1 MAAKSPTTKLDFPLS
16 LGRGFEDARR
26 EAEETGVTRTA
37 EGEAKRRSD
46 RPLAGNANQVPT
58 APPAL
63 AALPKVAAA
72 TAVGL
77 GIVVLAGWAFGIEPL
92 KSVFP
97 GLGTMKPTTALT
109 FILSGVALY
118 LNDQKFWGSG
128 RARIILSLLMLTS
141 GVVTLTKF
149 AFGTNFYIGDFLIAH
164 GWTADATNPMSIV
177 SALEFALLGAAMLLP
192 HRSRRNDQAFVAL
205 TFVGML
211 LSLLVFAGYLYNLP
225 ILYQPISE
233 SSISLNTAIAFF
245 VLNIGAAMTRPN
257 AGWVTLL
264 DPNSVTGTFAPWL
277 LPALVIMPLG
287 MGWVLDQGIR
297 SSNITPESAVNLFA
311 LSGVL
316 VLMLVAWRTGLIA
329 NRLGRH
335 LELREQLASRLQEA
349 RVAAEEAAA
358 AKSDFL
364 ANMTHELRT
373 PLNSI
378 IGFAGILAKS
388 RGLKAADRRYVEII
402 EGSSQ
407 SLLALVNDILDLSSL
422 ESGGVQL
429 HPTPFSLPKL
439 VGRVAASFS
448 LIAKEKGL
456 EIKIDRADKV
466 SAAHFGDEM
475 RIRQVLVNL
484 VNNAVK
490 FTSKGGVTIAVSAA
504 KHSDS
509 VQHLRIEVR
518 DTGIGIASEKLEAL
532 FGRFAQADPSIH
544 NRFGGTGLGL
554 AISKRLIEL
563 MGGDIGVESVE
574 GKGTTLWLT
583 LTLPCVDRSAL
594 VEKEAATGPESQI
607 DGRHILVVDDVDLNR
622 ELVTALLAPLGH
634 TVHQAADGAEA
645 VTAVASTDYDL
656 VLMDV
661 QMPGMDGLTAT
672 QAIRAVDRFAELPI
686 VAMTAQ
692 ALPSQIATCHEAG
705 MNDYLAKPVTPAA
718 LVAAIDKWAGG
729 SRSTR
734 KAAPEAD
741 QSMTE
746 LRDEFVAQCTK
757 DLARIKS
764 LLASGSPGAREE
776 LKRLV
781 HRVAG
786 TAGMLG
792 LANVS
797 VYASE
802 LDEALARDNV
812 ADGAEYA
819 QFMATLEQLVRAA

>member
-1 MAAKSPTTKLDFPLS
+1 MAAKSHTTKLDFALPVRREF
-16 LGRGFEDARR
+16 GDVRR
-26 EAEETGVTRTA
+26 EAEETSETRMA
-37 EGEAKRRSD
+37 EGEARRRSD
-46 RPLAGNANQVPT
+46 RPLARDADQVPN
-58 APPAL
+58 APSAL
-63 AALPKVAAA
+63 TALPKVAAA
-72 TAVGL
+72 MTVGL
-77 GIVVLAGWAFGIEPL
+77 GIAVLLGWVFRIEPL
-92 KSVFP
+92 KSVFH
-97 GLGTMKPTTALT
+97 GLETMKPVTALT

-118 LNDQKFWGSG
+118 LSDQKFWGSG
-128 RARIILSLLMLTS
+128 RTRTILSLLIVTN

-149 AFGTNFYIGDFLIAH
+149 TLGADFYIGDFLIAH
-164 GWTADATNPMSIV
+164 GWTAGATNPMSIV
-177 SALEFALLGAAMLLP
+177 SALEFALFGAAMLLP
-192 HRSRRNDQAFVAL
+192 HRSRRSDQAFVAL
-205 TFVGML
+205 TFVGMF

-225 ILYQPISE
+225 ILYQPISA
-233 SSISLNTAIAFF
+233 SSISLHTAIAFF

-257 AGWVTLL
+257 VGWVTLL

-287 MGWVLDQGIR
+287 MGWVLDQAIR
-297 SSNITPESAVNLFA
+297 SSNIAPEAGVNLFA

-316 VLMLVAWRTGLIA
+316 VLMLVAWRTGSIA

-349 RVAAEEAAA
+349 RVAADEAAA

-378 IGFAGILAKS
+378 IGFAGLLKKS
-388 RGLKAADRRYVEII
+388 RSLKAADRRYVEII
-402 EGSSQ
+402 DGASQ
-407 SLLALVNDILDLSSL
+407 SLLALVNDILDFSGL
-422 ESGGVQL
+422 EAGGVTL
-429 HPTPFSLPKL
+429 HPSPFSLLKL
-439 VGRVAASFS
+439 VESVAASFS
-448 LIAKEKGL
+448 LIAQEKEL
-456 EIKIDRADKV
+456 TLKIERGNAV
-466 SAAHFGDEM
+466 GAAHFGDEM

-490 FTSKGGVTIAVSAA
+490 FTSKGGVTIALSAEE
-504 KHSDS
+504 HSDS

-518 DTGIGIASEKLEAL
+518 DTGIGIAREKLKPL
-532 FGRFAQADPSIH
+532 FGRFAQADSSIH
-544 NRFGGTGLGL
+544 HRFGGTGLGL

-563 MGGDIGVESVE
+563 MGGTIGVESVE

-583 LTLPCVDRSAL
+583 LTLPCADPSAL
-594 VEKEAATGPESQI
+594 LEKGATTGPESQT

-622 ELVTALLAPLGH
+622 ELITALLEPHGH

-645 VTAVASTDYDL
+645 VTAVAATDYDL

-672 QAIRAVDRFAELPI
+672 RAIRAVDRLAKLPI

-705 MNDYLAKPVTPAA
+705 MDDYLAKPITPVELFA
-718 LVAAIDKWAGG
+718 VIGKWAGG
-729 SRSTR
+729 RRSPR
-734 KAAPEAD
+734 KAAPEAN

-746 LRDEFVAQCTK
+746 LRDEFVAQCAK
-757 DLARIKS
+757 DLTRIKS

-797 VYASE
+797 VHASE
-802 LDEALARDNV
+802 LDEAFARGNV
-812 ADGAEYA
+812 AHRAEYA
-819 QFMATLEQLVRAA
+819 QFLATLEQLVRAA